1 MSTAVAT
8 TEVGLSSDKQ
18 FTRNKWIFSASGI
31 GRDLAYQLIATFL
44 LTYIQFGV
52 SLNATQFIVL
62 YAVVAI
68 GGKVWDGI
76 NDPIM
81 GSIIENSRIK
91 WGKFKPWILIGAV
104 GCGIVIVGIFNIPFE
119 GWSFVATMIVLYLL
133 WESTFTMNDIGY
145 WSMLA
150 SLTSDTKR
158 RNSLTMLTVL
168 FAGVGAIIAQALIP
182 MVTTGNMKQGYALTA
197 VVIAVI
203 YIASQVACAILVKE
217 TPRAESETAEK
228 ITFKKMLKTISSNDQ
243 LMWMTLGLLF
253 YTVGSMMLVAFIA
266 NLMYLEIGYNGALI
280 STVVTA
286 FGLATV
292 AANILYTTL
301 ANKLSR
307 KKVQSIAVAVACVG
321 YLGILLMGWVEWFPF
336 TIVPMA
342 ICAVLIGGGQSLFY
356 TATIINITN
365 CVEYNEYK
373 TGSRNEAVISTLR
386 PFITKLADALKY
398 GIVIV
403 VLMASGVYAM
413 SQSIS
418 TLETQKSLFD
428 GLSVS
433 DQQLYIDTMVDYNE
447 QLEQVASDA
456 TAYAALLEAI
466 DEEIA
471 ADATLSSWKFEASD
485 IESLANCA
493 VEYASGSST
502 ATILFDDISSLDSST
517 TYSLFITDS
526 ADNEFYAKSTDNMS
540 GRIMLRV
547 VCTVLPICLL
557 IASMLVQRKKFVI
570 DEQFYDDM
578 MAELDAKHAEAAAEV
593 AEPVAE

>member
-104 GCGIVIVGIFNIPFE
+104 GCGIVIVGMFNIPFE

-182 MVTTGNMKQGYALTA
+182 MVTTGNMQQGYALTA

-228 ITFKKMLKTISSNDQ
+228 ITFKKMLKTIRSNDQ

-301 ANKLSR
+301 ANRLSR
-307 KKVQSIAVAVACVG
+307 KKLQTIAVGVACVG
-321 YLGILLMGWVEWFPF
+321 YLGILLMGWVSWFPF

-342 ICAVLIGGGQSLFY
+342 ICAVFIGAGQSLFY

-433 DQQLYIDTMVDYNE
+433 DQQLYIDTIVDYNE
-447 QLEQVASDA
+447 QLEQVITDDA
-456 TAYAALLEAI
+456 AYTALLETI
-466 DEEIA
+466 DAEIS
-471 ADATLSSWKFEASD
+471 ADSTLSSWKFSASD
-485 IESLANCA
+485 IESLANCS
-493 VEYASGSST
+493 VEYTSGSST
-502 ATILFDDISSLDSST
+502 DTVLFTELSSDLDAST
-517 TYSLFITDS
+517 TYALYITDS
-526 ADNEFYAKSTDNMS
+526 ADNEFYAKSTDNMG

-557 IASMLVQRKKFVI
+557 IASMLVQRKKFII

-578 MAELDAKHAEAAAEV
+578 MVELDAKHAETAEAT
-593 AEPVAE
+593 AE

>member
-1 MSTAVAT
+1 MSTDVAVA
-8 TEVGLSSDKQ
+8 EVGLSESKQ
-18 FTRNKWIFSASGI
+18 FNRNKWIFSASGI

-52 SLNATQFIVL
+52 SLDASQFMTLYIVI
-62 YAVVAI
+62 AI
-68 GGKVWDGI
+68 GGKIWDGI
-76 NDPIM
+76 NDPLM
-81 GSIIENSRIK
+81 GSIIESSRIK
-91 WGKFKPWILIGAV
+91 WGKFKPWILIGAI
-104 GCGIVIVGIFNIPFE
+104 GCGAVIMAIFNLNLE

-182 MVTTGNMKQGYALTA
+182 MVTTGNMQQGYAITA
-197 VVIAVI
+197 IVIAVI
-203 YIASQVACAILVKE
+203 YIASQIICAVFVKE
-217 TPRAESETAEK
+217 TARPEGEVAEK
-228 ITFKKMLKTISSNDQ
+228 ITLKKMWKTITGNDQ
-243 LMWMTLGLLF
+243 VLWMTLGLLF
-253 YTVGSMMLVAFIA
+253 YTIGSMLLVAFIA
-266 NLMYLEIGYNGALI
+266 NLMYLEIGYDGTLI

-292 AANILYTTL
+292 IANVLYTTL

-307 KKVQSIAVAVACVG
+307 KKLQTIAVFVAIAGYVG
-321 YLGILLMGWVEWFPF
+321 IALMGWVEWFPF
-336 TIVPMA
+336 TIVPMS
-342 ICAVLIGGGQSLFY
+342 ICSVLIGGGQSLFY

-386 PFITKLADALKY
+386 PFVTKLADALKY

-433 DQQLYIDTMVDYNE
+433 DQQLYIDTILDYDE
-447 QLEQVASDA
+447 QLDQVATDD
-456 TAYAALLEAI
+456 TAYAALLDTI
-466 DEEIA
+466 DAEIA
-471 ADATLSSWKFEASD
+471 ADDTLSSWKFSATD
-485 IESLANCA
+485 IDSLANCA
-493 VEYASGSST
+493 VEYTVDNTTYTVTFADLASDLDGS
-502 ATILFDDISSLDSST
+502 TI
-517 TYSLFITDS
+517 YSLFITDS
-526 ADNEFYAKSTDNMS
+526 ADNEFYAKASDNMS

-547 VCTVLPICLL
+547 VCTVLPVGLL
-557 IASMLVQRKKFVI
+557 LASLYVQRKKFII
-570 DEQFYDDM
+570 DEQYYDDM
-578 MAELDAKHAEAAAEV
+578 ILELDARHGALEEEKAQ
-593 AEPVAE
+593 